1 MQARK
6 QSLRALPLFVTLVL
20 LLLPL
25 GGHVSA
31 QAPVGMGIV
40 LQGGPS
46 WSLGSSF
53 ENIPAGRVNVVQPE
67 GNAGIYV
74 TFLQRFR
81 AGLDFSYTRMVREQ
95 VNGTLQ
101 PMGADGT
108 YLPGSVEGTVYR
120 DFKTHFYAA
129 GVKAEYNL
137 LPSAGPFA
145 LYAGTGAGCLIGAG
159 TTWSMSV
166 RNEMRAGEGKNIVSV
181 KGHNELHRY
190 VAAYIPASL
199 SAEFTFLPQVS
210 LCVGGTY
217 RLVLS
222 KEEIAPKHQ
231 VCATLGLR
239 IQLIR

>member
-1 MQARK
+1 MQTRRN
-6 QSLRALPLFVTLVL
+6 SLRVLHLFIAFVL
-20 LLLPL
+20 LWLPM
-25 GGHVSA
+25 GGHLSA
-31 QAPVGMGIV
+31 QSPVGMGVV

-53 ENIPAGRVNVVQPE
+53 GNVPDRSSNIVQPE
-67 GNAGIYV
+67 GNAGVYV
-74 TFLQRFR
+74 TFLQNFR

-101 PMGADGT
+101 PLAGE

-137 LPSAGPFA
+137 LPKAGPLA
-145 LYAGTGAGCLIGAG
+145 LYAGTGAGCLIGDGA
-159 TTWSMSV
+159 TWSMSV
-166 RNEMRAGEGKNIVSV
+166 RNEMLAGESRNIVSV
-181 KGHNELHRY
+181 LGHNEPHRY

-199 SAEFTFLPQVS
+199 SLEFMFLPQVS

-222 KEEIAPKHQ
+222 KEEIAPKSQ
-231 VCATLGLR
+231 VCATMGLR
-239 IQLIR
+239 IQLIK